1 MSDDDRMSIE
11 GEMAKP
17 FRVYTLD
24 IDDKPYECVGEYETI
39 AEVRA
44 HRWRLDKRYKIQV
57 PDGPKFLT
65 RQEFGEWTKTQASGL

>member
-1 MSDDDRMSIE
+1 MSHDDRMAVE

-24 IDDKPYECVGEYETI
+24 IDDKPYECVGEYDTI
-39 AEVRA
+39 AEVQA

-57 PDGPKFLT
+57 SGRNFLT
-65 RQEFGEWTKTQASGL
+65 RPEFEDWAKTQT